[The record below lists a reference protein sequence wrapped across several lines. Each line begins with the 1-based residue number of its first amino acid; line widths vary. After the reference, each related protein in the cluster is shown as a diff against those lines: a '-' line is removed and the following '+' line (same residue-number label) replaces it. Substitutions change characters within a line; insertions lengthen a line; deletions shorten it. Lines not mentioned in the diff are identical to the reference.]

1 MDPAD
6 LEQIRHAFSCQTAVS
21 DQQGRR
27 LDDVLEVLR
36 GITEQV
42 AQLALHQPLPRIP
55 VGPTPPAP
63 EPPPEAPVPSPS
75 REPRVQHPEL
85 YRGGLGR
92 CREFLMKCD
101 IVFRMQPTSF
111 TSDQCKIAFIMSS
124 LGGSALEWATSI
136 WDSQAPMCN
145 NFASFTSEMRRV
157 FDHPAC
163 GRDATQRL
171 LQGHFVRPSVRS
183 SRINSLPVKSPTPLT
198 ASSAWL

>member
-42 AQLALHQPLPRIP
+42 TQLSLHQPLPRIP

-63 EPPPEAPVPSPS
+63 DPPADPPVSAS
-75 REPRVQHPEL
+75 FREPRVQHPEL
-85 YRGGLGR
+85 FRGELGK

-101 IVFRMQPTSF
+101 IVFRMQPSSF
-111 TSDQCKIAFIMSS
+111 ASDPCKIAFIMSS
-124 LGGSALEWATSI
+124 LGGDAA
-136 WDSQAPMCN
+136 
-145 NFASFTSEMRRV
+145 RV
-157 FDHPAC
+157 
-163 GRDATQRL
+163 
-171 LQGHFVRPSVRS
+171 
-183 SRINSLPVKSPTPLT
+183 
-198 ASSAWL
+198 